1 MEDEFDNKGTS
12 VLKIYWRVFW
22 RQVESLM
29 IPVGNCIADYMN
41 YEIYLSVH
49 PKSFELQVGEEI
61 SNSADFL
68 IRTYTR

>member
-12 VLKIYWRVFW
+12 VLKIYWRFFW

-41 YEIYLSVH
+41 YEIYQSPALVQEELWTE
-49 PKSFELQVGEEI
+49 SFTL
-61 SNSADFL
+61 
-68 IRTYTR
+68 